1 MVLLIIVL
9 LILLLFSAI
18 FSASETAYFSLTQ
31 EDFKKLKIEEI
42 AKNEYSFLL
51 IILLANLLVNTSFA
65 SLATLLSIN
74 LFSQKLPHSLLLTLT
89 SLLITL
95 TVLLFGEIFPK
106 IYANRSPVKI
116 SNLILPHFKKVA
128 TFLNPLSQYF
138 NKIFIFRFLP
148 KTEPFPTKEELKA
161 LIDFGIENKEL
172 TKEEGEIFYNL
183 IELEERRVNEIMTP
197 RNKIFALNKDLPL
210 KLVFEKLKENPKSRI
225 PIYEESIDNIVG
237 VIYLKDILETMLSYN
252 FNPPADLKLE
262 NLKKPINFVS
272 EIQKLST
279 VFEELRKKG
288 VHLALVVDEFGQ
300 ISGLVTLEDILEAIF
315 GEIKDEYD
323 FAEELPYI
331 KVAEN
336 TYLLAGD
343 IDLVT
348 INRLTADSLK
358 EVEFPR
364 LSLFLFEKLG
374 RLPQVGDVV
383 REKNLI
389 FEIKEVK
396 DRQVKKVL
404 LKIL

>member
-1 MVLLIIVL
+1 MVLLIVVL

-383 REKNLI
+383 KEKNLI

>member
-1 MVLLIIVL
+1 MVLLIVVL

-74 LFSQKLPHSLLLTLT
+74 LFSQKIPHSFLLTLT

-383 REKNLI
+383 KEKNLI

>member
-1 MVLLIIVL
+1 MILLIVVL

-237 VIYLKDILETMLSYN
+237 VIYLKDILEIMLSHN

-383 REKNLI
+383 KEKNLI

>member
-1 MVLLIIVL
+1 MVLLIVVL

-74 LFSQKLPHSLLLTLT
+74 LFSQKIPHSLLLTLT

-358 EVEFPR
+358 EVEFSR

-383 REKNLI
+383 KEKNLI

>member
-1 MVLLIIVL
+1 MVLLIVVL

-237 VIYLKDILETMLSYN
+237 VIYLKDILEIMLSYN

-383 REKNLI
+383 KEKNLI

>member
-1 MVLLIIVL
+1 MVLLIVVL

-237 VIYLKDILETMLSYN
+237 VIYLKDILEIMLSYN

>member
-1 MVLLIIVL
+1 MVLLIVVL

-225 PIYEESIDNIVG
+225 PIYEGSIDNIVG
-237 VIYLKDILETMLSYN
+237 VIYLKDILEIMLSYN

-383 REKNLI
+383 KEKNLI

>member
-1 MVLLIIVL
+1 MVLLIAVL

-18 FSASETAYFSLTQ
+18 FSASETAYFSLTY
-31 EDFKKLKIEEI
+31 EDFKKLKIEEV
-42 AKNEYSFLL
+42 AKNEYAFLL

-74 LFSQKLPHSLLLTLT
+74 LFSSKIPHSLLLPLT
-89 SLLITL
+89 SILITL
-95 TVLLFGEIFPK
+95 IILFFGEIFPK
-106 IYANRSPVKI
+106 IYANRSPAKI
-116 SNLILPHFKKVA
+116 SNLILPGFKKLA

-138 NKIFIFRFLP
+138 SKIFIFRFLP

-172 TKEEGEIFYNL
+172 TKEEGEILYNL

-197 RNKIFALNKDLPL
+197 RNKIFALNKDLPV
-210 KLVFEKLKENPKSRI
+210 KLAFEKLKENPKSRI
-225 PIYEESIDNIVG
+225 PIYEGSIDNIVG

-252 FNPPADLKLE
+252 FNPPPDLKLE
-262 NLKKPINFVS
+262 NLKKPINFVY
-272 EIQKLST
+272 EIQKLSAI
-279 VFEELRKKG
+279 FEELRKKG

-331 KVAEN
+331 KITEN

-348 INRLTADSLK
+348 LNRLTANSLK
-358 EVEFPR
+358 EIEFPR

-374 RLPQVGDVV
+374 RLPQVGDVIK
-383 REKNLI
+383 EKNLI

-396 DRQVKKVL
+396 NRQIKKVL